1 VKQRFLLLES
11 RSSGGRGQVV
21 KAVGCGSTIRGF
33 EPRRSPFY
41 CRNDFD
47 GRENGWYINYV

>member
-1 VKQRFLLLES
+1 MKQRFLLLES
-11 RSSGGRGQVV
+11 RGSGGRGQVV